1 MLRETPSQDL
11 AFEDVWNEMDKIEP
25 LTPFVTNKSKEYN
38 EFEAFRE
45 DALRAYREAALSD
58 SYMFG
63 EYDGYQA
70 YKGDE

>member
-1 MLRETPSQDL
+1 MSKETHSQDL
-11 AFEDVWNEMDKIEP
+11 AFEDVWNEMDNIEP
-25 LTPFVTNKSKEYN
+25 LTPLTADKSKEYN

-45 DALRAYREAALSD
+45 DALRAYRQAALSD